1 MTPEQTS
8 TWLAHR
14 RMIVLSQMAPT
25 ALLITTV
32 ALLQFGLADTPV
44 ALRVAAA
51 GILLASGIFGALV
64 QFQSASEAHALLRQA
79 EPTKTSWMWV
89 VQYVTPTIFAVIYV
103 ALMVALFA

>member
-32 ALLQFGLADTPV
+32 ALLQFGLADNAV

-64 QFQSASEAHALLRQA
+64 QFLSLIH
-79 EPTKTSWMWV
+79 
-89 VQYVTPTIFAVIYV
+89 I
-103 ALMVALFA
+103 

>member
-32 ALLQFGLADTPV
+32 AL
-44 ALRVAAA
+44 
-51 GILLASGIFGALV
+51 
-64 QFQSASEAHALLRQA
+64 
-79 EPTKTSWMWV
+79 
-89 VQYVTPTIFAVIYV
+89 FA
-103 ALMVALFA
+103 